1 MKPKW
6 LIPSLPPQIHS
17 SSCVVNVH
25 VDHYEDDGVKNYPQ
39 SDFPKQMFIEFAE
52 TWVGK

>member
-1 MKPKW
+1 
-6 LIPSLPPQIHS
+6 L
-17 SSCVVNVH
+17 H